1 MRVIKWLDERFEE
14 FIMVLLLTLISCV
27 MMLQVIMRYCFNSSL
42 SWAEELCRYA
52 FIWSAFLSIG
62 FSIKNKSIL
71 RVDTVMELMP
81 GFIKTILKLFTQCI
95 VVVFFIYLFYHSIA
109 VIRAIRLSGQISPA
123 MGIPMYLIY
132 ASAMVGFFL
141 TIIRSIQSTIG
152 IIKESRKQ

>member
-1 MRVIKWLDERFEE
+1 MKVIKWLDERFEE

-27 MMLQVIMRYCFNSSL
+27 MMLQVIMRYGLNSSL

-71 RVDTVMELMP
+71 RVDTVVELMP
-81 GFIKTILKLFTQCI
+81 GVIKTMMKI
-95 VVVFFIYLFYHSIA
+95 VAESIVTVFFVYLFYNSIA
-109 VIRAIRLSGQISPA
+109 VTKAIRLSGQISPA
-123 MGIPMYLIY
+123 IGIPMYLIY

-141 TIIRSIQSTIG
+141 TIIRSIQSIIG
-152 IIKESRKQ
+152 IVKESRK